1 MDIWKLVEHDLNL
14 LVVFDTLM
22 QERSLTRAGMKLGRT
37 QSAMSHSLRRLRE
50 LLQDPLFARGPDGL
64 LPTARAESL
73 FPGVRALLEQL
84 HGLLQPQHPFDPARD
99 RATVRLVMTDYAQ
112 LVLLPGLMA
121 RLSREA
127 PGVML
132 KVLTGS
138 DAIEEQLA
146 SGEADLGMGVVI
158 LDRPDLYQLKLF
170 DERMVCLVR
179 RGHPVLEEGLTL
191 EAYLRLGHVLV
202 TPRGRP
208 GSFVDSVLESMGLSR
223 QVVMMVP
230 QFMVVPQVI
239 AETDLIVA
247 LPEQVARW
255 AAARLPVVLVEPP
268 LTVPGF
274 STWLVWHQRRQ
285 HDPACVWLR
294 DLLREECRETVPER

>member
-1 MDIWKLVEHDLNL
+1 MDILKLMEQDLNL
-14 LVVFDTLM
+14 LVVFDMLM
-22 QERSLTRAGMKLGRT
+22 QERSLTRAGLKLGRT
-37 QSAMSHSLRRLRE
+37 QSTMSHSLKRLRE
-50 LLQDPLFARGPDGL
+50 LLQDPLFTRGSDGL

-73 FPGVRALLEQL
+73 FPRVRELLEQL
-84 HGLLQPQHPFDPARD
+84 QGLLQPQQPFNPARD
-99 RATVRLVMTDYAQ
+99 RATLRLAMTDFAQ
-112 LVLLPGLMA
+112 LVLLPKLMR

-127 PGVML
+127 PGVTV

-138 DAIEEQLA
+138 DAIEEQLE

-158 LDRPDLYQLKLF
+158 LERPDLYQFKLF
-170 DERMVCLVR
+170 NERMVCLVR
-179 RGHPVLEEGLTL
+179 QDHPVLEEGLSL
-191 EAYLRLGHVLV
+191 EAYLKLGHVLV
-202 TPRGRP
+202 APRGRP
-208 GSFVDSVLESMGLSR
+208 GSFVDAVLETMGLSR
-223 QVVMMVP
+223 QVVMTVS

-294 DLLREECRETVPER
+294 DLLREECRGAVPEV